1 MKPKKNP
8 KADLT
13 RYSGLFLSIGLAIV
27 TFLTWRAIEWK
38 NYLGD
43 KSYSHTMDVDSGL
56 DEDVQQIVMPNTPP
70 PPPPPPPPAP
80 PTVVEVVDNKKE
92 IEDQMFQSTETSKE
106 EKIEEVQDLEEAD
119 DGLDNVDVPFTVI
132 EDKPMFEQ
140 CKDVPKEKQS
150 DCFKENL
157 DKHVVK
163 NFRYPEAAQEMGIQG
178 RVYVNFRI
186 NKDGTITVLA
196 TRGPDK
202 ALEAEARRIIE
213 KLPKMLPGKQRGRP
227 TPVTFAYPIVFK
239 LAN

>member
-8 KADLT
+8 KVDL
-13 RYSGLFLSIGLAIV
+13 RRLSGLFFSIGLAVV
-27 TFLTWRAIEWK
+27 TFLVWQAIEWK
-38 NYLGD
+38 NYEKD
-43 KSYSHTMDVDSGL
+43 SDFSHKMDVDAGL
-56 DEDVQQIVMPNTPP
+56 DEDVEAIVMPNTPP

-80 PTVVEVVDNKKE
+80 PETVEVVENEKE
-92 IEDQMFQSTETSKE
+92 IEEQVFESTETTKE
-106 EKIEEVQDLEEAD
+106 EVVAKVEEIEEVEEVPD
-119 DGLDNVDVPFTVI
+119 VDVPFAVI
-132 EDKPMFEQ
+132 EDKPMFEA
-140 CKDVPKEKQS
+140 CKDLPKSQQS

-163 NFRYPEAAQEMGIQG
+163 NFRYPEVAQEMGIQG

-186 NKDGTITVLA
+186 NKDGSITVLN

-202 ALEAEARRIIE
+202 SLEAEARRIIE
-213 KLPKMLPGKQRGRP
+213 KLPKMIPGKQRGRP